1 MLPKRVKSTKK
12 RVKNFGER
20 AKLWFD
26 SFTRG
31 YAMNLR
37 QMEIVTD
44 ADKLKVDIQQT
55 CMQYKTIKQW
65 AYILHD
71 KDDTRPHYHIYLN
84 FMPNTCD
91 TALVAKWF
99 NLGWTDED
107 GKEHSGENFIEKVK
121 GRKTDVLLYL
131 THGNDSQKNKHQYS
145 PSEVHANF
153 DFETEIENS
162 KILGDFEHYSY
173 AQQLQYVNSLPL
185 SEKAQAFTKL
195 EKLWRLRC
203 QVLALNTDRQLQ
215 VVFICGRGGT
225 GKTYY
230 AKKLL
235 QNLDYDFCI
244 SSSSNDP
251 FQDYMGQKAIILDDL
266 RDKSFEF
273 EDLLKILDNDT
284 SSSVRSRFSNKVF
297 NGEMIVITSSVPLV
311 YWYKDYQYSKYDEL
325 NQLYRRIS
333 CYVHMTETE
342 ITVYDELDRYG
353 KPVGLGQVFK
363 NELAGKRYERKKTV
377 NFKEIFGR
385 FCENADDNMP
395 ERATKQEQLKINFG
409 G

>member
-1 MLPKRVKSTKK
+1 MAYLSQ
-12 RVKNFGER
+12 F
-20 AKLWFD
+20 
-26 SFTRG
+26 
-31 YAMNLR
+31 YAEYLR
-37 QMEIVTD
+37 HCIGG
-44 ADKLKVDIQQT
+44 
-55 CMQYKTIKQW
+55 
-65 AYILHD
+65 
-71 KDDTRPHYHIYLN
+71 DD
-84 FMPNTCD
+84 
-91 TALVAKWF
+91 
-99 NLGWTDED
+99 GWTDED

-342 ITVYDELDRYG
+342 ITVYDELDKFG

-385 FCENADDNMP
+385 ICENADDGMP

>member
-1 MLPKRVKSTKK
+1 MLPKRVKSAKK

-20 AKLWFD
+20 AKLWSD

-71 KDDTRPHYHIYLN
+71 KDDTRPHWHIYLN

-225 GKTYY
+225 GKT

-342 ITVYDELDRYG
+342 ITVYDELDKFG

-385 FCENADDNMP
+385 ICENADDGMP